1 MNIRKQFITIGLM
14 LAAFA
19 GTASAQKDYVSYV
32 DPFIG
37 SGGHGHVF
45 VGASVPFGALQLGP
59 QNINKGWDW
68 CSGYHYSD
76 SIMIGFTHTHLSGT
90 GCGDLGDFNLMPYTG
105 EMRTWRGRQQNI
117 KGAASCYYKHEKEK
131 AMPGYYAVELENG
144 VGVELTATERVG
156 YHRYTFRGQDDRRV
170 MFDLLNGNGS
180 HPYEAYIR
188 KVDDTTIEGY
198 RFSSGWPDRRKM
210 FFYAKLSRP
219 MTDFDVFAHD
229 TPSKGTELQARQ
241 VKAVAS
247 FGTDVDQLLVKLA
260 ISSVSCE
267 NARINLETEAA
278 TWDFDQVKA
287 AAVEQWNKQLA
298 VVDVEGTE
306 EEKTIFYTA
315 LYHTFIAPAL
325 YCDVN
330 GDFRGMDDR
339 IYSDNAFKNYTTFSL
354 WDTYRQLHPMFTL
367 IAADR
372 LPDMINSML
381 SICDQN
387 GKLPIWPLMMEET
400 NTMPGYSSVP
410 VIADAYLKGIT
421 GFDAERAL
429 KAMVKTA
436 TNREQKGVV
445 DFMNYGY
452 IPADRL
458 REATSVNLEYAV
470 DDWGLAL
477 MAKKMG
483 RTEVYDEFIKRGRSY
498 ETLFDKSIMKIH
510 PKMADGSWYEPYD
523 PFLAN
528 HRDGVGDFT
537 EGNGWQYTF
546 MVPQDPDGLVRMH
559 GSDDAFIK
567 NLDELFV
574 AEGDLGPGAPPDVSG
589 MVGQYAHGNEPCH
602 HIPYMYVYAG
612 AQWKTAALVRKL
624 QKQFYTAEPD
634 GYSGNEDCG
643 QMSAWHVMS
652 ALGMYQVNPSNGVFV
667 LGSPS
672 FRKATIHLSNGKT
685 FTVSAPANSEANVY
699 IKSARLNGKNHTRAF
714 LTYDEIMRGGT
725 LELTM
730 SATPNKKF
738 GTKTADR
745 PVSAR

>member
-1 MNIRKQFITIGLM
+1 MRITKQFISIGLM
-14 LAAFA
+14 LLAFA
-19 GTASAQKDYVSYV
+19 SQANAQKDYVSYV
-32 DPFIG
+32 DPYIG

-105 EMRTWRGRQQNI
+105 ELRTWRGRQQNI
-117 KGAASCYYKHEKEK
+117 KGAASCYYKHEKERV
-131 AMPGYYAVELENG
+131 APGYYAVDLENG

-156 YHRYTFRGQDDRRV
+156 YHRYTFSGQDERRV

-180 HPYEAYIR
+180 HAYEAYIR

-210 FFYAKLSRP
+210 FFYAKLSEP
-219 MTDFDVFAHD
+219 MKDFKVFAHD
-229 TPSKGTELQARQ
+229 DPSKGTELQAKQ

-247 FGTDVDQLLVKLA
+247 FGTSVDKILVKLA
-260 ISSVSCE
+260 ISSVSCS
-267 NARINLETEAA
+267 NAKMNLETEAA
-278 TWDFDQVKA
+278 SWDFDGVRKT
-287 AAVEQWNKQLA
+287 AVEKWNKVLSTI
-298 VVDVEGTE
+298 DVEGTDE
-306 EEKTIFYTA
+306 EMKIFYTA

-330 GDFRGMDDR
+330 GEFRGMDDK
-339 IYSDNAFKNYTTFSL
+339 IYSDNSFKNYTTFSL

-367 IAADR
+367 IATDY

-410 VIADAYLKGIT
+410 VIADAYLKGIG
-421 GFDAERAL
+421 GFDSERAL

-436 TNREQKGVV
+436 TNPEQKGVK
-445 DFMNYGY
+445 DLMSYGY
-452 IPADRL
+452 VPADRL
-458 REATSVNLEYAV
+458 REATSINLEYAV

-483 RTEVYDEFIKRGRSY
+483 KTAVYDEFIKRGRSY
-498 ETLFDKSIMKIH
+498 ETLFDKSILKIH
-510 PKMADGSWYEPYD
+510 PKMADGSWYEPYN

-559 GSDDAFIK
+559 GSDEAFIK

-612 AQWKTAALVRKL
+612 TQWKTAALVRQL

-667 LGSPS
+667 FGSPS
-672 FRKATIHLSNGKT
+672 FKKATIHLSNGKT
-685 FTVSAPANSEANVY
+685 FTIKAPANSDENVY
-699 IKSARLNGKNHTRAF
+699 IKSARLNGKNYTRAF
-714 LTYDEIMRGGT
+714 LTYDDIMRGGT
-725 LELTM
+725 LELSM
-730 SATPNKKF
+730 SNIPNKKF
-738 GTKTADR
+738 GEKAADR